1 MYLADTMMYVI
12 TDTTTYLV
20 IILAFPIAALA
31 GILAYRTTK
40 KQKPIVAAMREYA
53 SWNLQQDSSKVY
65 DIDVTVSLQN
75 MGANTTIRRARL
87 TITHAG
93 REYYPDPEA
102 DTPVELSVGKTVKQ
116 QYRFHLSQADVTLT
130 DVIDSATLR
139 LTDTFN
145 RDYVVTFERIP
156 RHSQ

>member
-1 MYLADTMMYVI
+1 MYVL

-20 IILAFPIAALA
+20 IILAFPVAALA
-31 GILAYRTTK
+31 GILVYRTTK
-40 KQKPIVAAMREYA
+40 KQKPIVAVIREHA
-53 SWNLQQDSSKVY
+53 SWHLRQDSSKAY
-65 DIDVTVSLQN
+65 DIDVAVSLQN

-87 TITHAG
+87 TIRHAG
-93 REYYPDPEA
+93 REYYPDPKAE

-116 QYRFHLSQADVTLT
+116 QYGFHLAQADITLT

-139 LTDTFN
+139 LTDTYN
-145 RDYVVTFERIP
+145 KDYIVTFERIP